1 MDLRDKLSS
10 LSVSPQKILKIVIGL
25 SVVLL
30 LLWLLT
36 LSQIDYSKEPDTGQ
50 LTAKKEMV
58 DSTIVKKPV
67 LDRASFEERSYS
79 ESSGIFT
86 NGLVTFVVLLVIL
99 IGVWFWLGRKEQ
111 GTLPEKQR
119 EIDSSIIGEGAQLKI
134 MRINNE
140 VWVLGVTSGSVN
152 LLHRYP
158 ENEWDE
164 TPPEMPGN
172 GEDIFAQIF
181 KNKMG

>member
-36 LSQIDYSKEPDTGQ
+36 LSQIDYSKEPDAEQ
-50 LTAKKEMV
+50 LVEKKEMV
-58 DSTIVKKPV
+58 DSTIVNKPV
-67 LDRASFEERSYS
+67 LDRSSLEKSSYS

-111 GTLPEKQR
+111 GSLPKKQR

-164 TPPEMPGN
+164 RPPEMPKN
-172 GEDIFAQIF
+172 GEDMFTQIF
-181 KNKMG
+181 KKKLG